1 MLYYENPAN
10 IFTAWIGQDIGDVR
24 HPIDIETKW
33 TAQELATIN
42 LYAPARD
49 DVPEGKQIA
58 SSTVQRVAGV
68 VKFVDTYEDIVIA
81 ADDVSAERDRRIALG
96 MPVQPTGVAAPFVMQ
111 TRDPDDFRNI
121 NGLSTA
127 AIVLKG
133 LDPTRVISV
142 RDAADVQHDLTL
154 DQVIELGLQVQA
166 GVSAIYE
173 KSWALK
179 AMEPIPLDY
188 ADNAYWT

>member
-1 MLYYENPAN
+1 MLYLENPAN
-10 IFTAWIGQDIGDVR
+10 TFTAWIGQDIDDVR
-24 HPIDIETKW
+24 HPLDIETKW
-33 TAQELATIN
+33 TAEELAAIG

-49 DVPEGKQIA
+49 EVPAGKLIA
-58 SSTVQRVAGV
+58 ASTVQRVGGV
-68 VKFVDTYEDIVIA
+68 VKFVDTYEDVVVA
-81 ADDVSAERDRRIALG
+81 AEEVNAERDRRIALG
-96 MPVQPTGVAAPFVMQ
+96 MLVQPTGVAAPFVMQ
-111 TRDPDDFRNI
+111 TRDPEDFRNI

-133 LDPTRVISV
+133 LDPARVISV

-173 KSWALK
+173 KSWTLK